1 MENKENK
8 LSIIVKESGLEETQ
22 AKTILDNF
30 TGFFEEAQKWEEE
43 AKKIKVTDITQVAK
57 MDRAR
62 EGRLALKK
70 IRVEADNTRK
80 LLKEKSLREGKAIDG
95 IANVIKALIVPV
107 EQYLEAQEKFKERI
121 EEEEK
126 KQLILERQV
135 KLSVYITE
143 EELSAYNLGEL
154 SEDAFNNILST
165 SKFAHDAKLKAEKEA
180 EDERIKKEKEREV
193 EIEKQR
199 LENIKLK
206 KEADNAKKF
215 ADVKAKANAE
225 IIADAKK
232 KEDEAKEK
240 QAKLEKEI
248 KEKELAELK
257 VKQEKEAKEKADKE
271 AEAEEERKKKLAP
284 EKDKLFVWSEQI
296 KSIEVPTGL
305 SKAGLQI
312 VKEAEEQLLKISQ
325 DIKLKIKNL

>member
-1 MENKENK
+1 MEKNK
-8 LSIIVKESGLEETQ
+8 LSIVVRESGLEETQ
-22 AKTILDNF
+22 AKTILDSF
-30 TGFFEEAQKWEEE
+30 TGFFKEAQKWEEE

-126 KQLILERQV
+126 KQLILNRQV

-180 EDERIKKEKEREV
+180 EDERIMQLEKREA

-206 KEADNAKKF
+206 KEADKAKEIADIEAEKNAK
-215 ADVKAKANAE
+215 

-232 KEDEAKEK
+232 KEDEANAK
-240 QAKLEKEI
+240 QIELEKKI
-248 KEKELAELK
+248 KDKELAELK

-271 AEAEEERKKKLAP
+271 AKEKAEREAKLAP
-284 EKDKLFVWSEQI
+284 EKDKLFAWAERI
-296 KSIEVPTGL
+296 KSIESPEGL
-305 SKAGLQI
+305 SKAGLEI
-312 VKEAEEQLLKISQ
+312 VREAEEQLLKVSQ